1 MTKEPLV
8 VFIAIYENV
17 DDALVDLEDI
27 EVEHK
32 DDFVGLFDAAIVDR
46 KKGRLH
52 VVKRMDR
59 PFAHVIPEDLGF
71 GPLSR
76 PELKEAAAQLSSDQV
91 ALIVIG
97 QPTLEAAF
105 DKAVTKAT
113 KVVKSSVNATPEE
126 IANDMKEAAGG

>member
-8 VFIAIYENV
+8 VFVAIYENV

-32 DDFVGLFDAAIVDR
+32 DDFVGLFDAAIVEK

-59 PFAHVIPEDLGF
+59 PFAHVIPDELGF

-76 PELKEAAAQLSSDQV
+76 PELKEATAELSPSQV
-91 ALIVIG
+91 GLIVIG
-97 QPTLEAAF
+97 QPSLENAF

-113 KVVKSSVNATPEE
+113 RVVKSSVNATPDE
-126 IANDMKEAAGG
+126 IATDMKEATDG

>member
-32 DDFVGLFDAAIVDR
+32 DDFVGLFDAAIVEK

-59 PFAHVIPEDLGF
+59 PFVHVIPDELGF

-76 PELKEAAAQLSSDQV
+76 PELKEAAAELGPNQV
-91 ALIVIG
+91 GLIVIG
-97 QPTLEAAF
+97 QPSLENAF

-113 KVVKSSVNATPEE
+113 KVVKSNVNATPDE
-126 IANDMKEAAGG
+126 IAKDMKEAVDG

>member
-32 DDFVGLFDAAIVDR
+32 DDFVGLFDAAIVEK

-59 PFAHVIPEDLGF
+59 PFVDVIPDELGF

-76 PELKEAAAQLSSDQV
+76 PELKEAAAELSPNQV
-91 ALIVIG
+91 GLIVIG
-97 QPTLEAAF
+97 QPSLENAF

-113 KVVKSSVNATPEE
+113 KVVKSNVNATPDE
-126 IANDMKEAAGG
+126 IAKDMKEAVDG

>member
-8 VFIAIYENV
+8 VFIAVYENV

-32 DDFVGLFDAAIVDR
+32 DDFAGLFDAAIVE
-46 KKGRLH
+46 KKGRRLH

-59 PFAHVIPEDLGF
+59 PFAHVIPDELGF

-76 PELKEAAAQLSSDQV
+76 PELKQAAAELNPDQV
-91 ALIVIG
+91 GLIVIG
-97 QPTLEAAF
+97 QRTLENAF
-105 DKAVTKAT
+105 DKAVTKAA
-113 KVVKSSVNATPEE
+113 KVVKSNVDATPDE
-126 IANDMKEAAGG
+126 IAEDMKEATK